1 MGIVL
6 SGSLNVTG
14 SLLVNGTAVSTG
26 SGGSAG
32 FNPITNFYSLVNNRE
47 ANVVQTLDVSA
58 GGTFN
63 LHISASGLHK
73 ITTPTLASA
82 TTASINLYFYPDSF
96 ATESQAAVYA
106 VFNSGSGNNQY
117 RTIISSSVGTY
128 FTPSATPGTT
138 TLAVTKGTSRVN
150 TQIGQGNAGAP
161 QIFTVFSDGS
171 KVFGFSS
178 IPMGANNFEFS
189 GNQGTPL
196 A

>member
-32 FNPITNFYSLVNNRE
+32 FNPITNFYNLVNDRE
-47 ANVVQTLDVSA
+47 ANVVQTIDVNA

-73 ITTPTLASA
+73 IDGSTLASA
-82 TTASINLYFYPDSF
+82 TTASINVHWYPDSF
-96 ATESQAAVYA
+96 TTESQAAVYA
-106 VFNSGSGNNQY
+106 VYNSGSGNNQY
-117 RTIISSSVGTY
+117 RSLISSSTGTY
-128 FTPSATPGTT
+128 FAGAAAPGGA
-138 TLAVTKGTSRVN
+138 TLAITKGSARVL
-150 TQIGQGNAGAP
+150 TQIGQGNAANA
-161 QIFTVFSDGS
+161 QIFTVFSDDTR
-171 KVFGFSS
+171 VFGNSS
-178 IPMGANNFEFS
+178 LPLAVNNFEFS
-189 GNQGTPL
+189 GNQGTPI